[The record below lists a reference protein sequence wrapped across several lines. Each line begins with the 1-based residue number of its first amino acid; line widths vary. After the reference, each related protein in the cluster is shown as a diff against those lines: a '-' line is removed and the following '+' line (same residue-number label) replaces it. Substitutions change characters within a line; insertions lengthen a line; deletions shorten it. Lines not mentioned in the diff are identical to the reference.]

1 MTKNVNFLLN
11 VHTQLL
17 QLNFDSVQTAC
28 AVIVKMSWFY
38 ATETAPDLSIRI
50 SFSLKL
56 IKMILVV
63 MSGAVQTVNS
73 LLVSKS
79 SNTILDAKPQFLT
92 LLKQGLDI
100 NAFFKSR
107 HFGILPP
114 QNASDCDFKANHFS
128 DFMIKHTQL
137 SK

>member
-63 MSGAVQTVNS
+63 MSGAVQKVNS
-73 LLVSKS
+73 LLVSEV
-79 SNTILDAKPQFLT
+79 
-92 LLKQGLDI
+92 
-100 NAFFKSR
+100 FKYNSGCKTSI
-107 HFGILPP
+107 FDLIKAGIRYK
-114 QNASDCDFKANHFS
+114 CIF
-128 DFMIKHTQL
+128 
-137 SK
+137 

>member
-17 QLNFDSVQTAC
+17 QLNFDGVQTAC

-56 IKMILVV
+56 IKMILVL

-73 LLVSKS
+73 LLVSEVFKYNS
-79 SNTILDAKPQFLT
+79 GCKTSIFDLIKAGIRYKCIFLIQT
-92 LLKQGLDI
+92 LWNIATPKC
-100 NAFFKSR
+100 K
-107 HFGILPP
+107 
-114 QNASDCDFKANHFS
+114 
-128 DFMIKHTQL
+128 
-137 SK
+137 